1 MRHLLTELGQ
11 SLRRNVS
18 MHIAVVLTLFVSLSL
33 VGLGVIAQKEAD
45 KTIDY
50 LGSELQ
56 ITVWLCKADDDRP
69 ACLGEVTEAQQ
80 NTIEKTIA
88 DNPEVAAYEFESQQV
103 AFDKAKELI
112 GPEKFE
118 GDNAPVTVEDLRSSY
133 RVTLKDPDEFEGITS
148 AVEGLDGV
156 SYLNDLRDELA
167 PIFLGIDYIKY
178 GSLAFAALL
187 VLAALLLVANTVRL
201 AALARRKE
209 IGIMRLVGA
218 SGLYIS
224 LPFLLE
230 ALVMAALGVVL
241 SGGALAAFMHF
252 GILEGAA
259 DRLSFL
265 PWVGWGDY
273 SSMLFGF
280 WKLGPLPLPGI
291 VILGPILTL
300 LPTLLLT
307 RKYSKV

>member
-1 MRHLLTELGQ
+1 MRHLFTELGQ
-11 SLRRNVS
+11 SLRRNIS
-18 MHIAVVLTLFVSLSL
+18 MHVAVVLTLFVSLTL
-33 VGLGVIAQKEAD
+33 VGLGVIAQREAD
-45 KTIDY
+45 KTVEY

-69 ACLGEVTEAQQ
+69 ACLGEVTDAQQ
-80 NTIEKTIA
+80 KVIEKAID
-88 DNPEVAAYEFESQQV
+88 DNPEVDSYEFESQQV

-118 GDNAPVTVEDLRSSY
+118 GKNAPVQVEDLRSSY
-133 RVTLKDPDEFEGITS
+133 RITLQDPDEFQGITS

-156 SYLNDLRDELA
+156 SYLNDLRDELE
-167 PIFLGIDYIKY
+167 PIFLGIDYIKW

-218 SGLYIS
+218 SSLYIS
-224 LPFLLE
+224 LPFLFE
-230 ALVMAALGVVL
+230 ALFMAALGVVL
-241 SGGALAAFMHF
+241 TGGALAGFMHF
-252 GILEGAA
+252 GILERAA
-259 DRLSFL
+259 ERLSFL
-265 PWVGWGDY
+265 PWVGWEDY
-273 SSMLFGF
+273 WFTLVVVAI
-280 WKLGPLPLPGI
+280 LGPL
-291 VILGPILTL
+291 LTL
-300 LPTLLLT
+300 VPTLLLT

>member
-56 ITVWLCKADDDRP
+56 ITVWLCKAGDDRP

-80 NTIEKTIA
+80 NLIEKTIA
-88 DNPEVAAYEFESQQV
+88 DNPEVDSYEFESQQV

-118 GDNAPVTVEDLRSSY
+118 GENAPVTVEDLRSSY

-230 ALVMAALGVVL
+230 ALVMAAFGVVL

-259 DRLSFL
+259 DRLGFL
-265 PWVGWGDY
+265 PWVGWDDY
-273 SSMLFGF
+273 WSMLFGV
-280 WKLGPLPLPGI
+280 WKLGPLPLPGV

>member
-1 MRHLLTELGQ
+1 MRHLFTELGQ

-18 MHIAVVLTLFVSLSL
+18 MHVAVVLTLFVSLTL
-33 VGLGVIAQKEAD
+33 VGLGVIAQREAN

-69 ACLGEVTEAQQ
+69 ACLGEVTPAQQ
-80 NTIEKTIA
+80 NIIEKTIA
-88 DNPEVAAYEFESQQV
+88 DNPEVDSYEFEDQQV

-118 GDNAPVTVEDLRSSY
+118 GENAPVTVEDLRSSY
-133 RVTLKDPDEFEGITS
+133 RITLDDPDEFQGITS

-167 PIFLGIDYIKY
+167 PIFLGIDYIKW
-178 GSLAFAALL
+178 GSLAFALLL

-218 SGLYIS
+218 SSLYIS
-224 LPFLLE
+224 LPFVFE
-230 ALVMAALGVVL
+230 ALFMAALGVAL
-241 SGGALAAFMHF
+241 SGGALAAFMKF
-252 GILEGAA
+252 GIL
-259 DRLSFL
+259 DRAQEKLSFL
-265 PWVGWGDY
+265 PWVGWED
-273 SSMLFGF
+273 F
-280 WKLGPLPLPGI
+280 WFTAIVVAILGPL
-291 VILGPILTL
+291 LTMI
-300 LPTLLLT
+300 PTLLLT

>member
-1 MRHLLTELGQ
+1 VRHLFTELGQ

-18 MHIAVVLTLFVSLSL
+18 MHVAVVLTLFVSLTL
-33 VGLGVIAQKEAD
+33 VGLGVVAQREAN
-45 KTIDY
+45 KTIEY

-80 NTIEKTIA
+80 NVIEKTIE
-88 DNPEVAAYEFESQQV
+88 DNPEVASYEFESQQV

-118 GDNAPVTVEDLRSSY
+118 GENAPVSVEDLRASY
-133 RVTLKDPDEFEGITS
+133 RVTLEDPDEFEGITS

-156 SYLNDLRDELA
+156 SYLNDLRDELE
-167 PIFLGIDYIKY
+167 PIFLGIDYIKW
-178 GSLAFAALL
+178 GSIAFAALL

-218 SGLYIS
+218 SSLYIS
-224 LPFLLE
+224 LPFLFE
-230 ALVMAALGVVL
+230 ARFMAALGVAL
-241 SGGALAAFMHF
+241 SAGALAAFMKF
-252 GILEGAA
+252 GILERAA
-259 DRLSFL
+259 ERLGFL
-265 PWVGWGDY
+265 PWVGWEDY
-273 SSMLFGF
+273 WFTLIVVAI
-280 WKLGPLPLPGI
+280 LGPL
-291 VILGPILTL
+291 LTL
-300 LPTLLLT
+300 IPTLLLT

>member
-1 MRHLLTELGQ
+1 M
-11 SLRRNVS
+11 
-18 MHIAVVLTLFVSLSL
+18 LTLFVSLTL
-33 VGLGVIAQKEAD
+33 VGLGVIAQREAD
-45 KTIDY
+45 KTVEY

-56 ITVWLCKADDDRP
+56 ITVWLCKAGDDRP
-69 ACLGEVTEAQQ
+69 ACLAEVTEAQQ
-80 NTIEKTIA
+80 KVIEKTIE
-88 DNPEVAAYEFESQQV
+88 DNPEVASFEFEDQQR

-118 GDNAPVTVEDLRSSY
+118 GENAPVSVEDLRASY
-133 RVTLKDPDEFEGITS
+133 RITLKDPDEFQGITS

-156 SYLNDLRDELA
+156 SYLNDLRDELE

-178 GSLAFAALL
+178 GSLAFALLL
-187 VLAALLLVANTVRL
+187 VLAALLMVANTVRL

-230 ALVMAALGVVL
+230 ALFMAALGVLL

-259 DRLSFL
+259 EKLGFL
-265 PWVGWGDY
+265 PWVDWSDY
-273 SSMLFGF
+273 WQMLVGF
-280 WKLGPLPLPGI
+280 WPVGPLRLPGV

-300 LPTLLLT
+300 VPTLLLT

>member
-1 MRHLLTELGQ
+1 MRHLFTELGQ

-18 MHIAVVLTLFVSLSL
+18 MHIAVVLTLFVSLTL
-33 VGLGVIAQKEAD
+33 VGLGVISQREAD
-45 KTIDY
+45 RTIDY

-80 NTIEKTIA
+80 KVIEKTIA
-88 DNPEVAAYEFESQQV
+88 DNPEVDSYEFEDQQV

-118 GDNAPVTVEDLRSSY
+118 GENAPVTVEDLRSSY
-133 RVTLKDPDEFEGITS
+133 RITLEDPDEFEGITS

-167 PIFLGIDYIKY
+167 PIFLGIDYIKW
-178 GSLAFAALL
+178 GSIGFAGLL

-218 SGLYIS
+218 SSLYIS
-224 LPFLLE
+224 LPFLFE
-230 ALVMAALGVVL
+230 ALFMAAMGVVL
-241 SGGALAAFMHF
+241 AGGALAAFMKF
-252 GILEGAA
+252 GILERAA
-259 DRLSFL
+259 EKLSFL
-265 PWVGWGDY
+265 PWVGWEDY
-273 SSMLFGF
+273 WVTLIAVAI
-280 WKLGPLPLPGI
+280 LGPL
-291 VILGPILTL
+291 LTL
-300 LPTLLLT
+300 IPTLLLT

>member
-1 MRHLLTELGQ
+1 MRHLFSELGQ

-18 MHIAVVLTLFVSLSL
+18 MHVAVVLTLFVSLTL
-33 VGLGVIAQKEAD
+33 VGLGVIAQREAD
-45 KTIDY
+45 KTIEY

-56 ITVWLCKADDDRP
+56 ITVWLCKNDDDRP
-69 ACLGEVTEAQQ
+69 ACLGEVTAAQQ
-80 NTIEKTIA
+80 KIIEKTIS
-88 DNPEVAAYEFESQQV
+88 DNPEVDSFEYEDQQV
-103 AFDKAKELI
+103 AFDKARELI

-118 GDNAPVTVEDLRSSY
+118 GEDAPVTVEDLRASY
-133 RVTLKDPDEFEGITS
+133 RITLQDPDEFAGITS

-167 PIFLGIDYIKY
+167 PIFLGIDYIKW

-218 SGLYIS
+218 SSLYIS
-224 LPFLLE
+224 LPFLFE

-241 SGGALAAFMHF
+241 TGGALAAFMKF
-252 GILEGAA
+252 AIL
-259 DRLSFL
+259 DRAKEKLGFL
-265 PWVGWGDY
+265 PWVGWED
-273 SSMLFGF
+273 F
-280 WKLGPLPLPGI
+280 WFTAIVVAILGPL
-291 VILGPILTL
+291 LTL
-300 LPTLLLT
+300 IPTLLLT

>member
-1 MRHLLTELGQ
+1 VRHLFTELGQ

-18 MHIAVVLTLFVSLSL
+18 MHVAVVLTLFVSLTL
-33 VGLGVIAQKEAD
+33 VGLGVIAQREAD
-45 KTIDY
+45 KTVEY

-69 ACLGEVTEAQQ
+69 ACLAEVTEAQR
-80 NTIEKTIA
+80 NVIEKTI
-88 DNPEVAAYEFESQQV
+88 DENPEVDSAEFESQQD
-103 AFDKAKELI
+103 AYDKAKELI

-118 GDNAPVTVEDLRSSY
+118 GENAPVTVEDLRSSY
-133 RVTLKDPDEFEGITS
+133 RITLKDPDEFQGITS

-156 SYLNDLRDELA
+156 SYLNDLRDELE
-167 PIFLGIDYIKY
+167 PIFLGIDYIKF

-218 SGLYIS
+218 SSLYIS
-224 LPFLLE
+224 LPFLFE
-230 ALVMAALGVVL
+230 ALFMAALGVL
-241 SGGALAAFMHF
+241 LAGGALAAFMHF
-252 GILEGAA
+252 GILERAA
-259 DRLSFL
+259 ERLSFL
-265 PWVGWGDY
+265 PWVGWDD
-273 SSMLFGF
+273 F
-280 WKLGPLPLPGI
+280 WVTAIVVAILGPL
-291 VILGPILTL
+291 LTL
-300 LPTLLLT
+300 IPTLLLT

>member
-1 MRHLLTELGQ
+1 VRHLFTELGQ

-18 MHIAVVLTLFVSLSL
+18 MHVAVVLTLFVSLTL
-33 VGLGVIAQKEAD
+33 VGLGVVAQREAD
-45 KTIDY
+45 KTVEY

-69 ACLGEVTEAQQ
+69 ACLAEVTEAQR
-80 NTIEKTIA
+80 NVIEKMI
-88 DNPEVAAYEFESQQV
+88 DENPEVDSAEFESQQD
-103 AFDKAKELI
+103 AYDKAKELI

-118 GDNAPVTVEDLRSSY
+118 GENAPVTVEDLRSSY
-133 RVTLKDPDEFEGITS
+133 RITLKDPDEFQGITS

-156 SYLNDLRDELA
+156 SYLNDLRDELE
-167 PIFLGIDYIKY
+167 PIFLGIDYIKF

-218 SGLYIS
+218 SSLYIS
-224 LPFLLE
+224 LPFLFE
-230 ALVMAALGVVL
+230 ALFMAALGVL
-241 SGGALAAFMHF
+241 LAGGALAAFMHF
-252 GILEGAA
+252 GILERAA
-259 DRLSFL
+259 ERLSFL
-265 PWVGWGDY
+265 PWVGWED
-273 SSMLFGF
+273 F
-280 WKLGPLPLPGI
+280 WFTAIVVAILGPL
-291 VILGPILTL
+291 LTL
-300 LPTLLLT
+300 IPTLLLT

>member
-1 MRHLLTELGQ
+1 VRHLLTELGQ

-80 NTIEKTIA
+80 NVIEKTIE
-88 DNPEVAAYEFESQQV
+88 DNPEVDSYEFESQQV

-118 GDNAPVTVEDLRSSY
+118 GENAPVTVEDLRASY
-133 RVTLKDPDEFEGITS
+133 RVTLEDPDEFEGITS

-156 SYLNDLRDELA
+156 SYLNDLRDELE
-167 PIFLGIDYIKY
+167 PIFLGIDYIKW
-178 GSLAFAALL
+178 GSIAFAALL

-218 SGLYIS
+218 SSLYIS
-224 LPFLLE
+224 LPFLFE
-230 ALVMAALGVVL
+230 ALFMAALGVAL
-241 SGGALAAFMHF
+241 SAGALAAFMKF
-252 GILEGAA
+252 GILERAA
-259 DRLSFL
+259 ERLGFL
-265 PWVGWGDY
+265 PWVGWEDY
-273 SSMLFGF
+273 WFTLIVVAI
-280 WKLGPLPLPGI
+280 LGPL
-291 VILGPILTL
+291 LTL
-300 LPTLLLT
+300 IPTLLLT

>member
-1 MRHLLTELGQ
+1 MRHLFSELGQ

-18 MHIAVVLTLFVSLSL
+18 MHLAVVLTLFVSLTL
-33 VGLGVIAQKEAD
+33 VGLGAIAQREAD
-45 KTIDY
+45 KTVEY

-69 ACLGEVTEAQQ
+69 ACLGEVTPNQQ
-80 NTIEKTIA
+80 NIIEKTIE
-88 DNPEVAAYEFESQQV
+88 DNPEVASFEFEDQQE
-103 AFDKAKELI
+103 AFDKARELI
-112 GPEKFE
+112 GPEKFDGE
-118 GDNAPVTVEDLRSSY
+118 NAPVTVEDLRASY
-133 RVTLKDPDEFEGITS
+133 RITLNDPDEFEGITS

-156 SYLNDLRDELA
+156 SYLNDLRDELS

-178 GSLAFAALL
+178 GALAFAALL

-241 SGGALAAFMHF
+241 SAGALAAFMHF

-259 DRLSFL
+259 ERLSFL
-265 PWVGWGDY
+265 PWIEWSDFW
-273 SSMLFGF
+273 SMLIGG
-280 WKLGPLPLPGI
+280 KLGPVWLPGI
-291 VILGPILTL
+291 VIIGPLLTVI
-300 LPTLLLT
+300 PTLLLT

>member
-1 MRHLLTELGQ
+1 VRHLFTELGQ

-18 MHIAVVLTLFVSLSL
+18 MHIAVVLTLFVSLTL
-33 VGLGVIAQKEAD
+33 VGLGVMAQREAD
-45 KTIDY
+45 KTIKY

-56 ITVWLCKADDDRP
+56 ITVWLCKDNDDRP
-69 ACLGEVTEAQQ
+69 ACLGEVTPAQQ
-80 NTIEKTIA
+80 NTIEKTIDA
-88 DNPEVAAYEFESQQV
+88 NPEVDSFEFEDQQV

-118 GDNAPVTVEDLRSSY
+118 GENAPVTVEDLRSSY
-133 RVTLKDPDEFEGITS
+133 RITLNDPDEFEGITS

-167 PIFLGIDYIKY
+167 PIFLGIDYIKW
-178 GSLAFAALL
+178 GSIGFAALL

-218 SGLYIS
+218 SSLYIS
-224 LPFLLE
+224 LPFLFE
-230 ALVMAALGVVL
+230 ALFMAALGVAL
-241 SGGALAAFMHF
+241 AGGALAAFMKF
-252 GILEGAA
+252 GILERAA
-259 DRLSFL
+259 ERLGFL
-265 PWVGWGDY
+265 PWVGWDDY
-273 SSMLFGF
+273 WVTLIVVAI
-280 WKLGPLPLPGI
+280 LGPL
-291 VILGPILTL
+291 LTL
-300 LPTLLLT
+300 VPTLLLT

>member
-1 MRHLLTELGQ
+1 MRHLFSELGQ

-18 MHIAVVLTLFVSLSL
+18 MHVAVVLTLFVSLTL
-33 VGLGVIAQKEAD
+33 VGLGMLAQREAD
-45 KTIDY
+45 KTIRY

-56 ITVWLCKADDDRP
+56 ITVWLCKANDDRP

-80 NTIEKTIA
+80 RIIEKTIA
-88 DNPEVAAYEFESQQV
+88 ENPEVASYDFESQQV

-118 GDNAPVTVEDLRSSY
+118 GENAPVTVEDLRASY
-133 RVTLKDPDEFEGITS
+133 RVTLEDPDEFEGITS

-167 PIFLGIDYIKY
+167 PIFFGIDYIKW
-178 GSLAFAALL
+178 GSIGLAALL
-187 VLAALLLVANTVRL
+187 VLTALLLVANTVRL

-218 SGLYIS
+218 SSLYIS

-230 ALVMAALGVVL
+230 ALVMAAIGVAL
-241 SGGALAAFMHF
+241 AGGALAAFMQF
-252 GILEGAA
+252 GIL
-259 DRLSFL
+259 DRASERLGFL
-265 PWVGWGDY
+265 PWVGWDDY
-273 SSMLFGF
+273 WSTLIGI
-280 WKLGPLPLPGI
+280 WQVGWLRVPGVAYLGPL
-291 VILGPILTL
+291 LTL
-300 LPTLLLT
+300 IPTLLLT

>member
-1 MRHLLTELGQ
+1 VRHLFTELGQ

-18 MHIAVVLTLFVSLSL
+18 MHVAVVLTLFVSLTL
-33 VGLGVIAQKEAD
+33 VGLGVVAQREAN
-45 KTIDY
+45 KTIEY

-80 NTIEKTIA
+80 NVIEKTIE
-88 DNPEVAAYEFESQQV
+88 DNPEVASYEFESQQV

-118 GDNAPVTVEDLRSSY
+118 GENAPVSVEDLRASY
-133 RVTLKDPDEFEGITS
+133 RVTLEDPDEFEGITS

-167 PIFLGIDYIKY
+167 PIFLGIDYIKW
-178 GSLAFAALL
+178 GSIAFAALL

-218 SGLYIS
+218 SSLYIS
-224 LPFLLE
+224 LPFLFE
-230 ALVMAALGVVL
+230 ALFMAALGVAL
-241 SGGALAAFMHF
+241 SAGALAAFMKF
-252 GILEGAA
+252 GILERAA
-259 DRLSFL
+259 ERLGFL
-265 PWVGWGDY
+265 PWVGWEDY
-273 SSMLFGF
+273 WFTLIVVAI
-280 WKLGPLPLPGI
+280 LGPL
-291 VILGPILTL
+291 LTL
-300 LPTLLLT
+300 IPTLLLT

>member
-1 MRHLLTELGQ
+1 MRFLFTELGQ

-18 MHIAVVLTLFVSLSL
+18 MHVAVVLTLFVSLSL
-33 VGLGVIAQKEAD
+33 VGLGVIAQREAN

-56 ITVWLCKADDDRP
+56 ITVWLCKAADDRP
-69 ACLGEVTEAQQ
+69 ACLGEVTDAQRKI
-80 NTIEKTIA
+80 IEKTIDA
-88 DNPEVAAYEFESQQV
+88 NPEVDSFEFEDQQV

-118 GDNAPVTVEDLRSSY
+118 GENAPVTVEDLRSSY
-133 RVTLKDPDEFEGITS
+133 RITLKDPDEFEGITS

-167 PIFLGIDYIKY
+167 PIFLGIDYIKW
-178 GSLAFAALL
+178 GSIGFAGLL

-218 SGLYIS
+218 SSLYIS
-224 LPFLLE
+224 LPFLFE
-230 ALVMAALGVVL
+230 ALFMAAMGVVL
-241 SGGALAAFMHF
+241 AGGALAAFMHF
-252 GILEGAA
+252 GILERAA
-259 DRLSFL
+259 EKLGFL
-265 PWVGWGDY
+265 PWVGWEDY
-273 SSMLFGF
+273 WVTLIVVAI
-280 WKLGPLPLPGI
+280 LGPL
-291 VILGPILTL
+291 LTL
-300 LPTLLLT
+300 IPTLLLT

>member
-1 MRHLLTELGQ
+1 VRHLFTELGQ

-18 MHIAVVLTLFVSLSL
+18 MHVAVVLTLFVSLTL
-33 VGLGVIAQKEAD
+33 VGLGVVAQREAN
-45 KTIDY
+45 KTIEY

-80 NTIEKTIA
+80 NVIEKTIE
-88 DNPEVAAYEFESQQV
+88 DNPEVDSYEFESQQV

-118 GDNAPVTVEDLRSSY
+118 GENAPVNVEDLRSSY
-133 RVTLKDPDEFEGITS
+133 RVTLEDPDEFEGITS

-156 SYLNDLRDELA
+156 SYLNDLRDELE
-167 PIFLGIDYIKY
+167 PIFLGIDYIKW
-178 GSLAFAALL
+178 GSIAFAALL

-218 SGLYIS
+218 SSLYIS
-224 LPFLLE
+224 LPFLFE
-230 ALVMAALGVVL
+230 ALFMAALGVAL
-241 SGGALAAFMHF
+241 SAGALAAFMKF
-252 GILEGAA
+252 GILERAA
-259 DRLSFL
+259 ERLGFL
-265 PWVGWGDY
+265 PWVGWEDY
-273 SSMLFGF
+273 WFTLIVVAI
-280 WKLGPLPLPGI
+280 LGPL
-291 VILGPILTL
+291 LTL

>member
-1 MRHLLTELGQ
+1 MRHLFTELGQ
-11 SLRRNVS
+11 SLRRNIS
-18 MHIAVVLTLFVSLSL
+18 MHVAVVLTLFVSLTL
-33 VGLGVIAQKEAD
+33 VGLGVIAQREAD
-45 KTIDY
+45 KTVEY

-69 ACLGEVTEAQQ
+69 ACLGGVTAEQQ
-80 NTIEKTIA
+80 KVIEKAIE
-88 DNPEVAAYEFESQQV
+88 DNPEVASYEFESQQV

-118 GDNAPVTVEDLRSSY
+118 GKNAPVQVEDLRSSY
-133 RVTLKDPDEFEGITS
+133 RITLQDPDEFEGITS

-156 SYLNDLRDELA
+156 SYLNDLRDELE
-167 PIFLGIDYIKY
+167 PIFLGIDYIKW

-218 SGLYIS
+218 SSLYIS
-224 LPFLLE
+224 LPFLFE
-230 ALVMAALGVVL
+230 ALFMAALGVL
-241 SGGALAAFMHF
+241 LTGGSLAAFMHF
-252 GILEGAA
+252 GILERAA
-259 DRLSFL
+259 QRLSFL
-265 PWVGWGDY
+265 PWVGWDDY
-273 SSMLFGF
+273 WFTLVVVAI
-280 WKLGPLPLPGI
+280 LGPL
-291 VILGPILTL
+291 LTL
-300 LPTLLLT
+300 VPTLLLT